1 MKGAPNMPKR
11 SFFDY
16 QYRDGPNY
24 DISFDPHTGQPIV
37 SSMDAITMGN
47 KLTEIHN
54 EISKRKLDEKDLA
67 KQNYNALRDQQV
79 LQKKLNT

>member
-1 MKGAPNMPKR
+1 MPKR

-24 DISFDPHTGQPIV
+24 DISFDPLTGQPIV

-47 KLTEIHN
+47 KLNEIHN
-54 EISKRKLDEKDLA
+54 EIS
-67 KQNYNALRDQQV
+67 
-79 LQKKLNT
+79 